1 MERKKGF
8 SLIELLVAVSIIAA
22 LMAFTMSNLLGAR
35 ERARDAKKKEE
46 LSQLKN
52 ALRMYY
58 NDYQRYP
65 GVCAE
70 TQSISGC
77 GVGGTSCCPCG
88 VYDFAVGNDNECTDV
103 TTTYMK
109 QFPENIVFGL
119 HTAEEGGE
127 EDTDYTHYYT
137 DDSGE
142 KFCIVTTLE
151 NASDPDLAAS
161 QSRCTNP
168 CAGTGA
174 EILTTSYVVCSY

>member
-1 MERKKGF
+1 MEKKKGF
-8 SLIELLVAVSIIAA
+8 SLVELLVSISIIAL
-22 LMAFTMSNLLGAR
+22 LMAFLVPNLLGAR
-35 ERARDAKKKEE
+35 ERSRDAKKKEE

-65 GVCAE
+65 DVCGENQGIA
-70 TQSISGC
+70 GC
-77 GVGGTSCCPCG
+77 KVGGASCCPCG
-88 VYDFAVGNDNECTDV
+88 AFDFAVSSDNECTDV

-119 HTAEEGGE
+119 HTAEEGDE

-142 KFCIVTTLE
+142 KFCLVATLE

-161 QSRCTNP
+161 QARCTDP
-168 CAGTGA
+168 CAGTEA
-174 EILTTSYVVCSY
+174 PALTTSYVVCSY